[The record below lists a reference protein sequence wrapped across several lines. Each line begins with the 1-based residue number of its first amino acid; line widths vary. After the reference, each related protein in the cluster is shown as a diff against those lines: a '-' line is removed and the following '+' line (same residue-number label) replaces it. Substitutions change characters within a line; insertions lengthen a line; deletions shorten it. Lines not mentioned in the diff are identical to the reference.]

1 MKTTEKDYIISLI
14 EKEVK
19 EKSKII
25 KDAKLKMEYIGKN
38 NILISKIKT
47 L

>member
-14 EKEVK
+14 KKEVK
-19 EKSKII
+19 AKVKTI
-25 KDAKLKMEYIGKN
+25 KDSNLKMLYIGKN
-38 NILISKIKT
+38 NILISKIKE